1 MTEPHAEDNGP
12 GWSGK
17 INYEKLGARVARRNK
32 AREEKPEG
40 LLDFVS
46 PDEWRDDDVPEREW
60 YWEGLFP
67 HAQVSILSAE
77 GGTGKSLMA
86 LQAAVASA
94 LREDFLGL
102 KLRPGKVVYFGAED
116 ADDEFK
122 RRLHDVARSHGVR
135 RSEIADFKLVGR
147 AGEDA
152 LLCAPFGKDG
162 IKPTP
167 LWDKLVATV
176 DYVKPVA
183 LFLDTCADVYGGD
196 EIKRSQVR
204 QFIGQLRK
212 LAIEKDVAV
221 ILLYHPSQSGIESGK
236 GTSGSTAWANSARAA
251 VYMTRDGRKDD
262 PDQDVRKLKTTKSN
276 YGKFGDGLT
285 VRWEKGVFVLDD
297 PHRPPSVEAKAR
309 QAKAER
315 LFLERLEQHNAA
327 IDRKRLSTSKQGNY
341 APRIL
346 FEKARCDFS
355 QRDFERAMTS
365 LLADGKIVA
374 EKIPV
379 NGRKVEQLV
388 RNWDGEKRYGDDE

>member
-1 MTEPHAEDNGP
+1 MAVANAEDDSP
-12 GWSGK
+12 GWTGK
-17 INYEKLGARVARRNK
+17 VNFEKIGARSARRAK
-32 AREEKPEG
+32 ARDKKPEG

-46 PDEWRDDDVPEREW
+46 PDEWHDDDVPEREW

-77 GGTGKSLMA
+77 GGTGKSLLA
-86 LQAAVASA
+86 LQTAVASA

-135 RSEIADFKLVGR
+135 RSEITDFKLVGR

-152 LLCAPFGKDG
+152 LLCAPHGKEG
-162 IKPTP
+162 VRATP

-183 LFLDTCADVYGGD
+183 LFLDTAADVYGGD
-196 EIKRSQVR
+196 EIKRAQVR

-262 PDQDVRKLKTTKSN
+262 PDDDVRKLKTTKSN

-297 PHRPPSVEAKAR
+297 PHRPPSVEAKAKQIR
-309 QAKAER
+309 AER
-315 LFLERLEQHNAA
+315 LFLERLDQHYAPVM
-327 IDRKRLSTSKQGNY
+327 RKRLTMSKSGSY

-346 FEKARCDFS
+346 LKMGPCEFTL
-355 QRDFERAMTS
+355 RDFERAMDS
-365 LLADGKIVA
+365 LLAEGKIV
-374 EKIPV
+374 
-379 NGRKVEQLV
+379 VETIRHDGKDVKQLV
-388 RNWDGEKRYGDDE
+388 RKWEGQRRYGDDE